1 MRFDCHEPQ
10 KWEYEEYFNAM
21 WKESTSVPTTN
32 WLLGI
37 ISKPKLINRMLT
49 KCKHVSGTLR
59 SYSKLR
65 TTRGI
70 LGALRVNRHWFKS
83 IK

>member
-1 MRFDCHEPQ
+1 MRLDYHEPQ
-10 KWEYEEYFNAM
+10 KREYEDWFNSL
-21 WKESTSVPTTN
+21 WKESKLLPTKN
-32 WLLGI
+32 WFLGI
-37 ISKPKLINRMLT
+37 ISKPKLINRVLT

-65 TTRGI
+65 TPRGI
-70 LGALRVNRHWFKS
+70 LRALQKS